1 MVRLQRQSRLPRL
14 GHNERI
20 DIIAKSILSRGQFP

>member
-1 MVRLQRQSRLPRL
+1 LPRL